1 MTDKERKE
9 MLEIEEYSED
19 FDNESY
25 EDPSLLLASL
35 ITRNGKL
42 TR

>member
-1 MTDKERKE
+1 MTDKEIKE

-25 EDPSLLLASL
+25 EDLGLLLASL

>member
-1 MTDKERKE
+1 MTDKEIKE

-25 EDPSLLLASL
+25 EDLSLLLASL
-35 ITRNGKL
+35 ITQ
-42 TR
+42 

>member
-25 EDPSLLLASL
+25 EDLGLLLASL

>member
-1 MTDKERKE
+1 MTEKEIKE

-35 ITRNGKL
+35 RTQ
-42 TR
+42 